1 MQSGDLC
8 PSWPRPCFP
17 PHLCFPVPEV
27 PASALLGLESSSTYH
42 PAQGRDW
49 EGQGGR
55 EGAQGGREGASLAG
69 RAGGSQS
76 PLPCQSWPLSSV
88 SLSPIVI
95 CRMGASAGSLGE
107 GR

>member
-42 PAQGRDW
+42 AAQGRDW
-49 EGQGGR
+49 EGQG
-55 EGAQGGREGASLAG
+55 
-69 RAGGSQS
+69 
-76 PLPCQSWPLSSV
+76 
-88 SLSPIVI
+88 
-95 CRMGASAGSLGE
+95 
-107 GR
+107 